1 MNVLDKAGLTKLC
14 TKIKEKF
21 ATKSELGFYV
31 GGGALA
37 TNLEIEQSNVN
48 YVDINLNN
56 ANGSPNTITSIEAA
70 TTAFA
75 GVMSATDKVKVD
87 RLDYTAYANIGDFIY
102 NQSTAT
108 FLEVRQIMNID
119 ANNAL
124 YYIKIKC
131 DDSPFT
137 LYKLMD
143 INEDYVIAM
152 FPPLN
157 QSSDGW
163 TTGITIV
170 LGKKQT
176 GPMTMTLMNV

>member
-14 TKIKEKF
+14 TKIKEIF
-21 ATKSELGFYV
+21 ATKSELEMYV
-31 GGGALA
+31 GGLWAES
-37 TNLEIEQSNVN
+37 LEIDQSNSSVVN
-48 YVDINLNN
+48 INLYN
-56 ANGSPNTITSIEAA
+56 ANTSPNTSTEIPAA
-70 TTAFA
+70 TTSYA
-75 GVMSATDKVKVD
+75 GVMTAADKVKVN

-108 FLEVRQIMNID
+108 FLEVRQIMDID

-124 YYIKIKC
+124 YYIKIKG
-131 DDSPFT
+131 DGNPFT

-143 INEDYVIAM
+143 MNEDYVIAM

-157 QSSDGW
+157 QSSDGL

-170 LGKKQT
+170 LGKKQNA
-176 GPMTMTLMNV
+176 PMTMTLMNV